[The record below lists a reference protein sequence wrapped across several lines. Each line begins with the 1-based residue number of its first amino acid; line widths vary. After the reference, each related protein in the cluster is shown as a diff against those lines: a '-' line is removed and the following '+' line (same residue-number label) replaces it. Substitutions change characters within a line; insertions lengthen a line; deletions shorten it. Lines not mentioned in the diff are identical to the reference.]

1 MIQEFYNIGGEVY
14 FINDE
19 QKIVSG
25 YITEIFYNAR
35 REANSDG
42 FSSPFREAVY
52 YVIDDQFRRN
62 GKFVFKTKDE
72 LINSL

>member
-1 MIQEFYNIGGEVY
+1 MIQELFNINSEVY

-19 QKIVSG
+19 QKIASG
-25 YITEIFYNAR
+25 YITEICYNAKR
-35 REANSDG
+35 VANSDG

-52 YVIDDQFRRN
+52 YVIDEQFRRN
-62 GKFVFKTKDE
+62 GKFVFKNRDE

>member
-1 MIQEFYNIGGEVY
+1 MIQELFNINSEVY
-14 FINDE
+14 YINDE
-19 QKIVSG
+19 QKIANG
-25 YITEIFYNAR
+25 YITEICYNAR

-42 FSSPFREAVY
+42 FSPPFREAVY